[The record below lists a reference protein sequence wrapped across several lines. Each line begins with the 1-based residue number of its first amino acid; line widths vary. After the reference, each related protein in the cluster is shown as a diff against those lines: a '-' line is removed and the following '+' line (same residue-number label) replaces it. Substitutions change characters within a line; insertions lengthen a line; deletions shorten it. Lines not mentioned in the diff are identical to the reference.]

1 MKKKLLLVIILVVII
16 LGGSGVIYL
25 VNRSGT
31 GDSSNGQPA
40 TKQTVTKTGTFGC
53 LKHSGDGP
61 HTMECALGLHEE
73 NGEQYTLQAEQPDTF
88 AGINTDQEVTVTG
101 QLDPTASPPN
111 SSYET
116 AGTITVQKIEK
127 R

>member
-1 MKKKLLLVIILVVII
+1 MKKKLLVGIVVIVVLLAAGI
-16 LGGSGVIYL
+16 TWYAR
-25 VNRSGT
+25 NRSTDNMSQDKSG
-31 GDSSNGQPA
+31 

-61 HTMECALGLHEE
+61 HTMECALGLHED
-73 NGEQYTLQAEQPDTF
+73 NGKQYALQADRSDAF
-88 AGINTDQEVTVTG
+88 AGINTDQKVTVTG

-127 R
+127 Q